1 MKATIA
7 ERGQIT
13 IPKTL
18 RERLGLQPGT
28 VLEFSEENGR
38 LVAIKAVAADPVEQ
52 VYGCLGEGKRTD
64 RLMASLRGT
73 E

>member
-1 MKATIA
+1 MKARIA
-7 ERGQIT
+7 ERGQVT
-13 IPKTL
+13 IPKVF

-38 LVAIKAVAADPVEQ
+38 LVAVKVMAADPVEQ
-52 VYGCLGEGKRTD
+52 VYGCLGTGKRTD

-73 E
+73 G